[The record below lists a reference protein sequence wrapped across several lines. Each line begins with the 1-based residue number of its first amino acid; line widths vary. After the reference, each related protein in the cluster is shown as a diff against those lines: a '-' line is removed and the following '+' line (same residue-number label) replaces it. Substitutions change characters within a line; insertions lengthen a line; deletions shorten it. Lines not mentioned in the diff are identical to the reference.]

1 MFYLNDVSS
10 TLDHP
15 PAYQEA
21 TNEDLETSEDSGGTG
36 LILATGLNPFPGFR
50 RRETRSILE
59 RMQTSIDLPDNLIIA
74 KKCLV
79 TTMSVLYSTM
89 LVVTCIV
96 LVTTETI
103 SRIYDPLKKYHFKGF
118 YTYLY
123 GGSILF
129 MCYIF
134 FYVLRYRVRGR
145 DQDQLTEQMEME
157 NFIQQMMRAT
167 GLQMRESEGRPG
179 DPLRTRRL
187 ALVNGEDTEDK
198 PPTEM
203 VVKLMTSESEK
214 SHGGILM
221 RLGAIGFGLGTLIY
235 AGLEFVNSFETP
247 YHCSGWNVLSAANPV
262 LQMIFTFMQMY
273 YIFMHSRLNINKNK
287 IIAKFGLM
295 HLIATNGCIWIN
307 SLVKESMNEILESS
321 EFKKLIGNET
331 FDKMAGRV
339 VFCILYKKYFHV
351 LLGHSLGLASHCD
364 KVDILGDTIE
374 NSSVYLFPFI
384 IEFSMIGAHIVFNM
398 WKNVGKKPKFA
409 MVGENYVE
417 EKGRPWLLKG
427 PTCTETFFRI
437 PSAGPVTLRGRFV
450 RGTFLPGDP
459 HHHSHPLL
467 LPRQSG
473 GLSAHRHHDSQPQ

>member
-1 MFYLNDVSS
+1 M
-10 TLDHP
+10 
-15 PAYQEA
+15 
-21 TNEDLETSEDSGGTG
+21 GGS
-36 LILATGLNPFPGFR
+36 LILAPGLHPFLGIR
-50 RRETRSILE
+50 RRETRSVLE
-59 RMQTSIDLPDNLIIA
+59 RMQTSIELPDNLVIA

-79 TTMSVLYSTM
+79 TTMSVLYTTM
-89 LVVTCIV
+89 VIVTCIV

-103 SRIYDPLKKYHFKGF
+103 TRIYDPLRKYQFKGF

-134 FYVLRYRVRGR
+134 FYVLRYRVRDR
-145 DQDQLTEQMEME
+145 DHVTEQLEME

-167 GLQMRESEGRPG
+167 GLQMRESQGRPG
-179 DPLRTRRL
+179 DHRTTRRL
-187 ALVNGEDTEDK
+187 ALVNTDLGTSSEDTEDK
-198 PPTEM
+198 ASTEM

-214 SHGGILM
+214 SHGGIMM

-247 YHCSGWNVLSAANPV
+247 YHCNSWNILSAVNPV

-339 VFCILYKKYFHV
+339 VFCILCKKYFHV

-437 PSAGPVTLRGRFV
+437 PPSGPVTLRGRFV

-473 GLSAHRHHDSQPQ
+473 RLSAHCHHDNQHQ

>member
-1 MFYLNDVSS
+1 M
-10 TLDHP
+10 
-15 PAYQEA
+15 
-21 TNEDLETSEDSGGTG
+21 
-36 LILATGLNPFPGFR
+36 
-50 RRETRSILE
+50 
-59 RMQTSIDLPDNLIIA
+59 IA

-79 TTMSVLYSTM
+79 STMSVLYTTM
-89 LVVTCIV
+89 LIVTCIV

-103 SRIYDPLKKYHFKGF
+103 TRIYEPLRKYQFKGF

-145 DQDQLTEQMEME
+145 DHVTEQLEME

-179 DPLRTRRL
+179 DHRTTRRL
-187 ALVNGEDTEDK
+187 ALVNTRREDTEDK
-198 PPTEM
+198 PGAEM

-214 SHGGILM
+214 SHGGIMM

-235 AGLEFVNSFETP
+235 AGLDFVNSFETP
-247 YHCSGWNVLSAANPV
+247 YHCNSWNILSAVNPV

-273 YIFMHSRLNINKNK
+273 YIFMHSKLNINKNK

-295 HLIATNGCIWIN
+295 HLIATNCCVWIN
-307 SLVKESMNEILESS
+307 TLVKESMNEIMESS
-321 EFKKLIGNET
+321 EFKKMIGNET
-331 FDKMAGRV
+331 FEKIEGRDHNRPN
-339 VFCILYKKYFHV
+339 L
-351 LLGHSLGLASHCD
+351 CD

-374 NSSVYLFPFI
+374 KSSVYLFPFI

-409 MVGENYVE
+409 MMGENDVE
-417 EKGRPWLLKG
+417 ERVHHPLDWSNSEVGLFLGLL
-427 PTCTETFFRI
+427 
-437 PSAGPVTLRGRFV
+437 SLVTLTITLILYFSLVSQTNYQLIAIMIINTNDTVINAMMIVAIIVGFV
-450 RGTFLPGDP
+450 QVQTLNTVKTEKEDD
-459 HHHSHPLL
+459 SLL
-467 LPRQSG
+467 LIGASG
-473 GLSAHRHHDSQPQ
+473 EMRSKILLP